1 MSAIEA
7 YARFKVHQG
16 CEDEFRDTISP
27 LIAGVRE
34 NEPGTLRYDWFT
46 DKNGAEYFSF
56 DIYADEAAMLAHQ
69 RNSGKQFLRALALA
83 DISVELL
90 GAPAAKP
97 DDRPAPFRQQRYT
110 FAYGLGEHSAAANF
124 AAEAR
129 DSHTGHLEIYSKFQ
143 IEPGQLDEFKSRAA
157 AVLEVVRD
165 KDPGTIRYDW
175 FYDDA
180 NLQCL
185 AMDSYRDA
193 DAMFAHMENG
203 KTLQARLLEI
213 AATDT
218 EFLGML
224 PERAF
229 AAVAKYQ
236 PRIWTFHDG
245 LEAYSSGGFG

>member
-7 YARFKVHQG
+7 YARVKVHQG

-46 DKNGAEYFSF
+46 DKDGAEYFSF
-56 DIYADEAAMLAHQ
+56 DTYADEAAMLAHQ
-69 RNSGKQFLRALALA
+69 RNSGKQFMRVLALA

-97 DDRPAPFRQQRYT
+97 DDRPAPFRQQRYS

-124 AAEAR
+124 TADAR
-129 DSHTGHLEIYSKFQ
+129 DSQTEHLEICSKFQ
-143 IEPGQLDEFKSRAA
+143 IEPGRLDEFKSCAA
-157 AVLEVVRD
+157 AVLEVVKD

-193 DAMFAHMENG
+193 DAMFAHMGNAS
-203 KTLQARLLEI
+203 TPHARLLEI
-213 AATDT
+213 ATTDT
-218 EFLGML
+218 EFLGAL
-224 PERAF
+224 SQRAY
-229 AAVAKYQ
+229 AAIAKYQ

-245 LEAYSSGGFG
+245 LKAYSSGGFG

>member
-7 YARFKVHQG
+7 HARFKVHHD

-46 DKNGAEYFSF
+46 NGDGAEYFSF
-56 DIYADEAAMLAHQ
+56 DIYADEAAMHAHQ
-69 RNSGKQFLRALALA
+69 RNSGEQFLRALALA
-83 DISVELL
+83 DVSVELL
-90 GAPAAKP
+90 GAPMAKP
-97 DDRPAPFRQQRYT
+97 DDRPAPFRQLRYD
-110 FAYGLGEHSAAANF
+110 FAYGLGKHSAAANF
-124 AAEAR
+124 TAEAR
-129 DSHTGHLEIYSKFQ
+129 DSDTGHIEIYSKFQ
-143 IEPGQLDEFKSRAA
+143 IEPGRLDEFKSCAA
-157 AVLEVVRD
+157 AVLDVVKD

-193 DAMFAHMENG
+193 DALFGHMENAS
-203 KTLQARLLEI
+203 TPHARLLEI
-213 AATDT
+213 ATTDT
-218 EFLGML
+218 EFLGAL
-224 PERAF
+224 PQRVF
-229 AAVAKYQ
+229 TAVAKYQ

-245 LEAYSSGGFG
+245 IKAYSSGGFG